1 VKTSRILALLAWP
14 ILACLHAGA
23 MTPLIACATCF
34 GESDSPMAKG
44 MNAGIFTLLVFVGIL
59 WVAFASFF
67 VFIVKRSRETGEVL
81 PGDQVD
87 PHHN

>member
-1 VKTSRILALLAWP
+1 
-14 ILACLHAGA
+14 
-23 MTPLIACATCF
+23 
-34 GESDSPMAKG
+34 MAKG